1 MRRTAVLCPFTC
13 QFDLLSDQFCQSCD
27 RLFDHFKCGVQ
38 LFRLD
43 DREVRRQQ
51 VSSQLGVDVEQLKTL
66 PRALRQA
73 AASGR

>member
-1 MRRTAVLCPFTC
+1 M
-13 QFDLLSDQFCQSCD
+13 
-27 RLFDHFKCGVQ
+27 Q

-73 AASGR
+73 AASGESAARASLCNSWFWFPRFWFWF